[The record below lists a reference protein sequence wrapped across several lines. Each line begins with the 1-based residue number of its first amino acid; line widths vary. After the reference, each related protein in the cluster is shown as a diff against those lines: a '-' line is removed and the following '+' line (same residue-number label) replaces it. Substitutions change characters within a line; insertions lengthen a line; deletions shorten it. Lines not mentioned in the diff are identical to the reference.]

1 MWLQL
6 NTTLSAQQEMRL
18 KEMGVMMR
26 NGRSFTKNL
35 RLDKEKSR
43 KAMNI
48 MKNMNFERLSEL
60 MAFYHLMG
68 KISSEVLYS

>member
-1 MWLQL
+1 
-6 NTTLSAQQEMRL
+6 
-18 KEMGVMMR
+18 MGATMR
-26 NGRSFTKNL
+26 NGGSFTEKL
-35 RLDKEKSR
+35 RLDEKKQR

-68 KISSEVLYS
+68 KISSEVLERKLHASVSDLNLTPQ

>member
-1 MWLQL
+1 
-6 NTTLSAQQEMRL
+6 
-18 KEMGVMMR
+18 
-26 NGRSFTKNL
+26 
-35 RLDKEKSR
+35 
-43 KAMNI
+43 MNI